1 MYGPLTACRRYSPP
15 LASKRQ
21 ARFGKAAYRTLV
33 VPESG
38 NGMQCVSAGNKSQPG
53 YVFWLKLLSAKLTGR
68 CQEYD

>member
-1 MYGPLTACRRYSPP
+1 L
-15 LASKRQ
+15 KKQ

-38 NGMQCVSAGNKSQPG
+38 NGMHCVSAGNKSQPG
-53 YVFWLKLLSAKLTGR
+53 NVFWLKLLSAILTGR